1 MKNGPYSTIKRNTS
15 ASVCLSQFRDEEQ
28 NFGSAQV
35 NESLSR
41 PGLAS
46 QKEVRK
52 C

>member
-1 MKNGPYSTIKRNTS
+1 MKNGPYSTIKSNST
-15 ASVCLSQFRDEEQ
+15 SVCLSQFRDEEQ

-35 NESLSR
+35 NENLTR
-41 PGLAS
+41 PGLVR